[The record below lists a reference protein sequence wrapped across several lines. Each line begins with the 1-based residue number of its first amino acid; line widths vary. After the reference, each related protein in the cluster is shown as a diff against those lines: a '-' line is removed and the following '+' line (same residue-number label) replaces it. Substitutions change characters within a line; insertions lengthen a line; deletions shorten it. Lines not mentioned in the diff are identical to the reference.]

1 MNITLDKNNTLFPV
15 FWYFLI
21 FTFKPQRKNE
31 YAMVLEDDKASV
43 EYKRNFNGFD
53 FKISSNYTIMSQIP
67 DYGTNIEVSSKF

>member
-1 MNITLDKNNTLFPV
+1 
-15 FWYFLI
+15 
-21 FTFKPQRKNE
+21 
-31 YAMVLEDDKASV
+31 MVLEDDKASV